1 MKDKLKNLLSRK
13 FLVTLATNVMTYVIA
28 LGLDSD
34 TAKII
39 CYLFIAVV
47 DIVYVAAEYGLD
59 KASILRLTEALVE
72 TAEDIAEEKEVVL
85 EDETE
90 IPGPGDILEDEYEE
104 DLNEDSQENAE
115 ANIEKASVK

>member
-34 TAKII
+34 KAKII

-59 KASILRLTEALVE
+59 KANILRLTEALVE
-72 TAEDIAEEKEVVL
+72 TAEDIAEEKENSL
-85 EDETE
+85 EDIIET
-90 IPGPGDILEDEYEE
+90 PAPEDLPDEE

-115 ANIEKASVK
+115 SSTEKASVK